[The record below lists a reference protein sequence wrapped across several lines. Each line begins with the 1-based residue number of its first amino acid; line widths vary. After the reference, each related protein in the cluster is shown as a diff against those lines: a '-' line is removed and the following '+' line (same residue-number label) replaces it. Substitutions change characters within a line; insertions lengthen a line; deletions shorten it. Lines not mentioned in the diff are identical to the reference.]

1 MAADGF
7 ILIIVPIL
15 IVSNVICD
23 YSIKYESVES
33 CQLVREQNEYNY
45 YFDTAQLKCE
55 KCIQKKE
62 IQVTSIDGYSCK
74 CTSHYKYKHVFGNGK
89 VMCELCPNNQT
100 ASEDGWHCILDATKC
115 ASCPTDSIKVQRE
128 INGSLLRN
136 SQNEAICD
144 CVKCT
149 GDTIPNAS
157 QDKCIICTEILYSSL
172 TANCSCMAPLKSAY
186 NTCVA
191 EILSNPVFTI
201 QLVNGESPESNF
213 LKNNLPKAYGQC
225 KVTLSRQ
232 KACQTLGN
240 MCVLLYYNYEGRRQ
254 KNMNQACQLFRSLST
269 LAQRRYAVDDWP
281 QNMPW
286 LYYDKRASN
295 ILKNNEMQ
303 TIFTVRPPMQMK
315 FIVAKYSAKGDFLGM
330 HNVTGG
336 VLQLCKMSQRKMDA
350 VWFFGNFYKST
361 CELSVNDLFDTEK
374 YPLEFY
380 DLYLEYS
387 SNGKYLQAVPVLI
400 ENYLGESD
408 ARENLGNID
417 NWLLTRRFFLVDNVA
432 TKNTLSPDRA
442 EYLRYASS
450 ITLVIQLQPEKDG
463 NIFTPYLKISYAE
476 VHSDDAN
483 VNGKVQVSF
492 QSEYIQNEANIQ
504 RNIDTAIGTL
514 SGLGVLWAC
523 LNTWI
528 WSKRAGRIAID
539 FATLINLL
547 FNVCASL
554 SNIFF
559 INILGIGLYF
569 LVFFKRQDIVVIM
582 PLLGSSL
589 TKTYASYIVIA
600 FVFKLFDLLYL
611 MFRQCTIDI
620 FFIDWERPTRQQK
633 DAPISAWRTL
643 FAANEW
649 NEIQTIRRTHTSFQL
664 MIVIYFLIVVGF
676 ENLSKNNPSLSL
688 TADETDL
695 FIPQNL
701 MFRFTLAS
709 TIYLIVAFCQ
719 WLFMIVFYERFIED
733 KVQQYVDL
741 CSISNISLF
750 IMDHLLFGYYIH
762 GKSVHR
768 QADTDFKNLLEMM
781 RREEEDLCSHRGL
794 LPNTEQQTF
803 QMSLTRKLRLK
814 YCQIMQPINQQQ
826 HTQTTNRM
834 ENGGATGNLE
844 TLQAY
849 HNMNK
854 YLSAFIE
861 HSIKDVDYLVKDKTF
876 LENVMDAEFVETLG
890 QSIFYH
896 DNGHSF
902 DKVLF
907 YGHEMTLL
915 IFEILLFNIIDL
927 IWQNF
932 VLDGILTYIIIK
944 LIIIIRNG
952 AGRKNLAKKTLVDKR
967 FLI

>member
-1 MAADGF
+1 MAADDF

-15 IVSNVICD
+15 IVVSNVICD

-45 YFDTAQLKCE
+45 YFDTSQLKCE
-55 KCIQKKE
+55 KCQQKKE
-62 IQVTSIDGYSCK
+62 IQVTSTNGYSCK
-74 CTSHYKYKHVFGNGK
+74 CTSRYKYKNVFGNGK

-100 ASEDGWHCILDATKC
+100 ASEDGWHCILDAIKC

-157 QDKCIICTEILYSSL
+157 QDRCVTCTEILYSSP
-172 TANCSCMAPLKSAY
+172 TANCSCNAPLKLAY

-225 KVTLSRQ
+225 KVNLSNQ

-254 KNMNQACQLFRSLST
+254 KNMKQACQLFRSLSA
-269 LAQRRYAVDDWP
+269 LAQRRYAVDAW
-281 QNMPW
+281 
-286 LYYDKRASN
+286 Y
-295 ILKNNEMQ
+295 
-303 TIFTVRPPMQMK
+303 
-315 FIVAKYSAKGDFLGM
+315 
-330 HNVTGG
+330 
-336 VLQLCKMSQRKMDA
+336 
-350 VWFFGNFYKST
+350 
-361 CELSVNDLFDTEK
+361 CELSVKDLFDTEK

-408 ARENLGNID
+408 ARDNLGNID

-450 ITLVIQLQPEKDG
+450 MTLVIQLQPEKDG

-483 VNGKVQVSF
+483 LNRKVQVSF

-554 SNIFF
+554 SNVLF

-569 LVFFKRQDIVVIM
+569 LIFFKRQDIVVIM
-582 PLLGSSL
+582 PLVGSSL

-600 FVFKLFDLLYL
+600 FVFKLFDLFYL

-633 DAPISAWRTL
+633 DAPVSAWRTL
-643 FAANEW
+643 FVANEW

-664 MIVIYFLIVVGF
+664 MMVNYFLVVVGF

-709 TIYLIVAFCQ
+709 TIYLIVG
-719 WLFMIVFYERFIED
+719 E
-733 KVQQYVDL
+733 
-741 CSISNISLF
+741 
-750 IMDHLLFGYYIH
+750 
-762 GKSVHR
+762 
-768 QADTDFKNLLEMM
+768 
-781 RREEEDLCSHRGL
+781 
-794 LPNTEQQTF
+794 
-803 QMSLTRKLRLK
+803 
-814 YCQIMQPINQQQ
+814 
-826 HTQTTNRM
+826 
-834 ENGGATGNLE
+834 
-844 TLQAY
+844 
-849 HNMNK
+849 
-854 YLSAFIE
+854 
-861 HSIKDVDYLVKDKTF
+861 
-876 LENVMDAEFVETLG
+876 
-890 QSIFYH
+890 
-896 DNGHSF
+896 
-902 DKVLF
+902 
-907 YGHEMTLL
+907 
-915 IFEILLFNIIDL
+915 
-927 IWQNF
+927 
-932 VLDGILTYIIIK
+932 
-944 LIIIIRNG
+944 
-952 AGRKNLAKKTLVDKR
+952 
-967 FLI
+967 